1 MLGGM
6 ELVLA
11 SPIVSPIVSAIMSL
25 VSTLYRLAGK
35 VSKNEVNDAI
45 VDTECTILSIIDQ
58 MNYANVK
65 LTPQEQNDLRT
76 EIVKLCRSFNFS
88 NGQAKLVENILNLV
102 RDELGVRMPVA
113 NKIHVHSGGCFQSR
127 ARDGYLNR

>member
-25 VSTLYRLAGK
+25 VSTLYGLAGRNCGVLK
-35 VSKNEVNDAI
+35 SEVEDAI
-45 VDTECTILSIIDQ
+45 VDTECNILSIIDQ
-58 MNYANVK
+58 RSY
-65 LTPQEQNDLRT
+65 LTALEKNDLRA

-88 NGQAKLVENILNLV
+88 RAQAKLVEKILSLV
-102 RDELGVRMPVA
+102 HDKLGVTMPVA
-113 NKIHVHSGGCFQSR
+113 MKIHVRGYLQSR

>member
-25 VSTLYRLAGK
+25 VSTLYGLAGRNCEIPK
-35 VSKNEVNDAI
+35 SEVEDAI
-45 VDTECTILSIIDQ
+45 VDTECSILSIIDQ
-58 MNYANVK
+58 RSY
-65 LTPQEQNDLRT
+65 LTNLEKNDLRV

-88 NGQAKLVENILNLV
+88 RAQAKLVENLVSLV
-102 RDELGVRMPVA
+102 RKELGVTMPVTM
-113 NKIHVHSGGCFQSR
+113 KIHIRGYFQSR

>member
-25 VSTLYRLAGK
+25 VSTLYGLAGRNCEI
-35 VSKNEVNDAI
+35 SKSEVEDAI
-45 VDTECTILSIIDQ
+45 VDTECSILSIIDQ
-58 MNYANVK
+58 RSY
-65 LTPQEQNDLRT
+65 LTNPEKNDIRV

-88 NGQAKLVENILNLV
+88 RAQAKLVENLVSLV
-102 RDELGVRMPVA
+102 RKELGVTMPVA
-113 NKIHVHSGGCFQSR
+113 MKIHIRGYFQSR

>member
-25 VSTLYRLAGK
+25 VSTLYGLAGRNCEI
-35 VSKNEVNDAI
+35 SKSEVEDAI
-45 VDTECTILSIIDQ
+45 VDTECSILSIIDQ
-58 MNYANVK
+58 RSY
-65 LTPQEQNDLRT
+65 LTALEKNDLRA

-88 NGQAKLVENILNLV
+88 RAQAKLVENLVSLV
-102 RDELGVRMPVA
+102 RKELGVTMPEA
-113 NKIHVHSGGCFQSR
+113 MKIHVRGYFQSR

>member
-25 VSTLYRLAGK
+25 VSTLYGLAGRNCEI
-35 VSKNEVNDAI
+35 SKSEVEDAI
-45 VDTECTILSIIDQ
+45 VDTECSILSIIDERS
-58 MNYANVK
+58 YSY
-65 LTPQEQNDLRT
+65 LTALEKNDLRA

-88 NGQAKLVENILNLV
+88 RAQAKLVEKILSLV
-102 RDELGVRMPVA
+102 RDKLGVTMPVSM
-113 NKIHVHSGGCFQSR
+113 KIHIRGYFQSR